1 MATARTRAWK
11 DGFSPF
17 QKEGG
22 EGLAGPGLEA
32 GRENSGVSTV
42 LTPER
47 KGGRR
52 RWAGEGQ
59 ERGNGMNYAKK
70 KKKKKHP
77 ILHSGGSAAQ
87 RGTRKMS
94 PPVSPAP
101 KLLARSS
108 F

>member
-1 MATARTRAWK
+1 MATARIRAWK

-17 QKEGG
+17 QEEGG

-42 LTPER
+42 PTPER

-70 KKKKKHP
+70 KKKNT
-77 ILHSGGSAAQ
+77 Q
-87 RGTRKMS
+87 
-94 PPVSPAP
+94 
-101 KLLARSS
+101 
-108 F
+108 

>member
-1 MATARTRAWK
+1 MAVATTRTRAWK

-17 QKEGG
+17 QEEGG

-42 LTPER
+42 LAPER

-70 KKKKKHP
+70 KKNP
-77 ILHSGGSAAQ
+77 QYSIAEGAQRSAA
-87 RGTRKMS
+87 
-94 PPVSPAP
+94 
-101 KLLARSS
+101 LAR
-108 F
+108 

>member
-1 MATARTRAWK
+1 MAVATARTRAWK

-17 QKEGG
+17 QEDGG

-32 GRENSGVSTV
+32 CRENSRVSTV

-52 RWAGEGQ
+52 RGAGEGQ

-70 KKKKKHP
+70 KKKIP
-77 ILHSGGSAAQ
+77 NTPQRRERSAALP
-87 RGTRKMS
+87 R
-94 PPVSPAP
+94 
-101 KLLARSS
+101 
-108 F
+108 

>member
-1 MATARTRAWK
+1 MAVATARTRAWK

-70 KKKKKHP
+70 KKKKTNTQY
-77 ILHSGGSAAQ
+77 STAEGAQRSAA
-87 RGTRKMS
+87 
-94 PPVSPAP
+94 
-101 KLLARSS
+101 LAR
-108 F
+108 